1 MNISNSSSR
10 WGFSSASFPP
20 GRRPR
25 RSGPCGWRRTRRS
38 CWMRPGSP
46 ACSAAGVLREAPS
59 CEALLSSCLAV
70 LAPEPQ
76 DLLHESLE
84 RRLSRLLE
92 ELRSLRVL
100 LVLDNLEVLLAEGE
114 ALGQL
119 RPGYEGYGQLLGQV
133 GHTAHQSCLLLT
145 SREHPAA
152 LRALEGRRALVRSL
166 RLSGLEASAGT
177 QLLGEHEL
185 RGSPEEYARLAE
197 RYAGNP
203 LALSIVAETIADLFG
218 GAISPFLSAG
228 TILFGSITALLSE
241 QWVRL
246 SALEQTLLWWLAILR
261 EPVTLEELQAVQVA
275 RLSPAQILEAVD
287 GLRRRSLVERGQRA
301 GSFTLQSVVLEDVT
315 GRLVR
320 TASREI
326 VQGRLQLLREQSLSQ
341 AQAKDY
347 VRQSQERLLVA
358 PVLSRLESVHRGQ
371 AEVEGRLRELLSVVR
386 SWAEGTQGY
395 APANLVALLRGHLRG
410 LDLS

>member
-46 ACSAAGVLREAPS
+46 ACSAAGVLRDAPS

-166 RLSGLEASAGT
+166 RLSGLEASACA

-185 RGSPEEYARLAE
+185 VGSPEEYARLA
-197 RYAGNP
+197 A
-203 LALSIVAETIADLFG
+203 
-218 GAISPFLSAG
+218 LSAG
-228 TILFGSITALLSE
+228 TILFGSIAQLLQE
-241 QWVRL
+241 QWERL

-261 EPVTLEELQAVQVA
+261 EPVTLEELQAVLVA
-275 RLSPAQILEAVD
+275 PLAHAQILEAVD

-320 TASREI
+320 TASQEI
-326 VQGRLQLLREQSLSQ
+326 VQERLQLLREQ
-341 AQAKDY
+341 
-347 VRQSQERLLVA
+347 
-358 PVLSRLESVHRGQ
+358 
-371 AEVEGRLRELLSVVR
+371 
-386 SWAEGTQGY
+386 
-395 APANLVALLRGHLRG
+395 
-410 LDLS
+410 